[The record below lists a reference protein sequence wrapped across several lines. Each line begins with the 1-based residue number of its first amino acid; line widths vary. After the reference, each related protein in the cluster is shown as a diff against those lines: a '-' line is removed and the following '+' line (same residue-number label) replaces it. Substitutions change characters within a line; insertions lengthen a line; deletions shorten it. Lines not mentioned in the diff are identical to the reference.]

1 MVASTSS
8 FFLAVM
14 MLSLWGKVVV
24 VDCLLSIGLNLC
36 VFSYNA
42 EYRNAVVTITW
53 INLFHLQP
61 IHFFSTVWRGKKKCA
76 VWRMLEDL
84 LDSATPSSRVVL
96 AFWVVSLSNTNHNL
110 SKIIVPSF
118 AIFFLNACM
127 QKKKKKSKTYQPI
140 LLFCV
145 CVLLVM
151 FRKPQAFFLYILI
164 WPRDWRCMY

>member
-1 MVASTSS
+1 MIVLVIMVASTSS

-84 LDSATPSSRVVL
+84 LDSAIIQSSI
-96 AFWVVSLSNTNHNL
+96 SIQS
-110 SKIIVPSF
+110 SF
-118 AIFFLNACM
+118 PFKYQPQPFEDHSGIFCNFFIWMHAC
-127 QKKKKKSKTYQPI
+127 KKKKKKQNLPTYST
-140 LLFCV
+140 LLCV
-145 CVLLVM
+145 CFVGNVS
-151 FRKPQAFFLYILI
+151 
-164 WPRDWRCMY
+164 